1 MGTCECRCV
10 DVRERPAAAAAAAVA
25 AGVATFQACLACGAP
40 WGRVAWG
47 GLHAGVLP
55 PKLRMSSAVSAGVW
69 LGVVGA
75 AIAPPT
81 APRRWSLTGLAPLLL
96 VGAVLNAISPSKP
109 ERWWAVVAGLEAAL
123 VWAVAREGA
132 ES

>member
-1 MGTCECRCV
+1 
-10 DVRERPAAAAAAAVA
+10 
-25 AGVATFQACLACGAP
+25 
-40 WGRVAWG
+40 
-47 GLHAGVLP
+47 
-55 PKLRMSSAVSAGVW
+55 MSSAVSAGVW